1 MTTFKRILFPVDFSD
16 QSRGEVS
23 SVKAMAGR
31 FDAQIV
37 VMHVVDLP
45 SSWFGL
51 PEAASWSTLINADQL
66 RASSRVA
73 LDLFIKK
80 EFCGAR
86 VAWELAEGDAA
97 VQIVDYAQHDPATLI
112 MMPTHGYGPFRELLL
127 GSITAKVLH
136 DSHSP
141 VWTAVHAKEIAE
153 HSPEQWK
160 RMLCAVDTDDRDLSV
175 LQWAAEFAC
184 GQQAELK
191 LVHAIP
197 GTNAAVTEENAPRAY
212 RFLFDL
218 AREQLASMQARAGTK
233 LEVCLLGGQ
242 AGDVVRRT
250 AIEYDTDLILI
261 GRGVMQEAF
270 GRLRTR
276 AYAIIREAPC
286 PVISI

>member
-16 QSRGEVS
+16 QSRAAVP
-23 SVKAMAGR
+23 SVKAMASR
-31 FDAQIV
+31 FDAQTV
-37 VMHVVDLP
+37 VMHVMDLP
-45 SSWFGL
+45 FIWFGL
-51 PEAASWSTLINADQL
+51 PEAVSCSTLINADQL

-73 LDLFIKK
+73 LDLFIKN
-80 EFCGAR
+80 EFSGTR
-86 VAWELAEGDAA
+86 VSWELAEGDTA

-136 DSHSP
+136 DTHCP
-141 VWTAVHAKEIAE
+141 VWTAVHAQEIAA
-153 HSPEQWK
+153 HSPERWK
-160 RMLCAVDTDDRDLSV
+160 QMLCSVDTDDRDLAV

-184 GQQAELK
+184 GQRAELK
-191 LVHAIP
+191 VVHAIP
-197 GTNAAVTEENAPRAY
+197 GTNAPVAEENAPRTY
-212 RFLFDL
+212 KFLFDA
-218 AREQLASMQARAGTK
+218 ARQQLANMQARAGTK

-250 AIEYDTDLILI
+250 AIAYDTDLILI

-286 PVISI
+286 PVVSI